1 MSVEINSERFWLPL
15 DISYDEENIIV
26 SGIRAISSIPV
37 AKLRKQC
44 LLNYMETIYRF
55 SKNDYGRTLAILV
68 YKNMSEERKRAKNG
82 RTLKQYLTVTSQ
94 TKQIVEIC
102 VSHEKTKDCYKE
114 LVSIIND
121 HSTDSEAYFFRYYA
135 PRKIFKLTVFGMCFY
150 LPIMINSYRTISI
163 CQEIEKISKKI
174 LKSARRKKLTNTM
187 ETLYKYAF
195 GDEGKEAALN
205 TYLNMSE
212 KRRKSKNGKELREY
226 LEEYAT
232 EIIRWHVEN
241 AEPEEVYTVLKLNLV
256 SADVLQAIYSEL
268 EEDMGIEV
276 KAYFLEMIGK
286 ESSINAS
293 KEEKWTL

>member
-1 MSVEINSERFWLPL
+1 M
-15 DISYDEENIIV
+15 
-26 SGIRAISSIPV
+26 A
-37 AKLRKQC
+37 
-44 LLNYMETIYRF
+44 
-55 SKNDYGRTLAILV
+55 
-68 YKNMSEERKRAKNG
+68 
-82 RTLKQYLTVTSQ
+82 
-94 TKQIVEIC
+94 KQIIEIC

-135 PRKIFKLTVFGMCFY
+135 PRRIFKLTVFGMCFY

>member
-1 MSVEINSERFWLPL
+1 MP
-15 DISYDEENIIV
+15 
-26 SGIRAISSIPV
+26 
-37 AKLRKQC
+37 
-44 LLNYMETIYRF
+44 
-55 SKNDYGRTLAILV
+55 
-68 YKNMSEERKRAKNG
+68 
-82 RTLKQYLTVTSQ
+82 
-94 TKQIVEIC
+94 KQIVEIC

-121 HSTDSEAYFFRYYA
+121 YSTDSEAYFFRYYA

-212 KRRKSKNGKELREY
+212 KRRKSKKNPS
-226 LEEYAT
+226 A
-232 EIIRWHVEN
+232 
-241 AEPEEVYTVLKLNLV
+241 LV
-256 SADVLQAIYSEL
+256 FSADGFFYAF
-268 EEDMGIEV
+268 
-276 KAYFLEMIGK
+276 FLERIVTAMLFSAAWSPFI
-286 ESSINAS
+286 SSA
-293 KEEKWTL
+293 

>member
-1 MSVEINSERFWLPL
+1 MPNSVIRTKTIFLFGAYPEYLQKKVIKEMRKRKYTVKQPKTL
-15 DISYDEENIIV
+15 DGLELDGDDIIV
-26 SGIRAISSIPV
+26 VDVRDMDDWKEQIGRRKDANYVPIETYVSSD
-37 AKLRKQC
+37 
-44 LLNYMETIYRF
+44 T
-55 SKNDYGRTLAILV
+55 
-68 YKNMSEERKRAKNG
+68 
-82 RTLKQYLTVTSQ
+82 
-94 TKQIVEIC
+94 
-102 VSHEKTKDCYKE
+102 
-114 LVSIIND
+114 
-121 HSTDSEAYFFRYYA
+121 SEAYFFRYYA

-268 EEDMGIEV
+268 EKDMGIEV

>member
-1 MSVEINSERFWLPL
+1 M
-15 DISYDEENIIV
+15 
-26 SGIRAISSIPV
+26 A
-37 AKLRKQC
+37 
-44 LLNYMETIYRF
+44 
-55 SKNDYGRTLAILV
+55 
-68 YKNMSEERKRAKNG
+68 
-82 RTLKQYLTVTSQ
+82 
-94 TKQIVEIC
+94 KQIVEIC
-102 VSHEKTKDCYKE
+102 VSHEKAKDCYKE

-212 KRRKSKNGKELREY
+212 KKEKVKMEKN
-226 LEEYAT
+226 
-232 EIIRWHVEN
+232 
-241 AEPEEVYTVLKLNLV
+241 
-256 SADVLQAIYSEL
+256 
-268 EEDMGIEV
+268 
-276 KAYFLEMIGK
+276 
-286 ESSINAS
+286 
-293 KEEKWTL
+293 